1 VTPTF
6 TLKCHWNEYLL
17 RHADRLDAILSV
29 ESTGTGFR
37 HGADEGSGGEV
48 IVLDVSGSMA
58 GAKLTQARTATIT
71 AIRCLQE
78 GVPFAVVAGNES
90 ARQVYPAS
98 GMVPAVAK
106 TRAEAARA
114 IGRLKAG
121 GGTAIGGW
129 ISLATQLLATTQ
141 GIRHAILLTDGRDEH
156 ESPEALS
163 AALDA
168 AVGVFQCDCRGV
180 GTDWEVEEL
189 RQVSTAL
196 LGSLDIVADPANL
209 ATDFRDMVLRAM
221 DRAVKTVQIRVWTP
235 EEGEVLLLKQVAP
248 DILPISASD
257 VLYNGHTRCFSTGSW
272 ADESRDYQLAVGV
285 PPGAVGER
293 ILAAR
298 VSIIADGRVVAE
310 SPVRATWTDDEIL
323 TSPINRQVAHFTGQQ
338 NLADAIQEG
347 LSARRAG
354 DRDTATV
361 KFGLAARL
369 SAASRHSATAS
380 LLEKLVDVEDWE
392 IGTVHLKP
400 CVAVADEMAL
410 DTRSTR
416 TVRSR
421 S

>member
-6 TLKCHWNEYLL
+6 TLKCHWNEYLP
-17 RHADRLDAILSV
+17 RRGDRLDVIFSI
-29 ESTGTGFR
+29 ESRGTGL
-37 HGADEGSGGEV
+37 AYATNKGSGGEV
-48 IVLDVSGSMA
+48 IVLDVSGSME
-58 GAKLTQARTATIT
+58 GAKLTQARTATIS
-71 AIRCLQE
+71 AIQCVQE

-129 ISLATQLLATTQ
+129 ITLATQLLATTP

-168 AVGVFQCDCRGV
+168 AAGVFQCDCRGV

-209 ATDFRDMVLRAM
+209 ASDFRDMVLRAM
-221 DRAVKTVQIRVWTP
+221 ERAVKNLQIRVWTP
-235 EEGEVLLLKQVAP
+235 EGGDVLLLKQVAP
-248 DILPISASD
+248 DILPIAGSNLRAAE
-257 VLYNGHTRCFSTGSW
+257 HTRCFSTGSW
-272 ADESRDYQLAVGV
+272 ADESRDYHLALGV

-293 ILAAR
+293 VLAAR
-298 VSIIADGRVVAE
+298 VSVLADGRVIAE

-323 TSPINRQVAHFTGQQ
+323 TSRINRHVAHFTGQQ
-338 NLADAIQEG
+338 DLADAIQDG

-369 SAASRHSATAS
+369 SATSGHSATAS

-392 IGTVHLKP
+392 SGTVHLKP
-400 CVAVADEMAL
+400 YVAVADEMAL

-416 TVRSR
+416 TVRSL